1 MIEEKIGILSKVHLH
16 FDDFITIYEEDHKE
30 SYAIIKDIFQHKGNN
45 NKYYTFIIVNW
56 FEDTMVKHSVLK
68 YPLYRLQVT
77 GDKWKCI
84 FPITVIDNIQKVY
97 FIHNCNS
104 ER

>member
-1 MIEEKIGILSKVHLH
+1 LYKFASYMIEEKIGILSKVHLH

-56 FEDTMVKHSVLK
+56 FEDTMVKHSIIFKK
-68 YPLYRLQVT
+68 YTLFIIV
-77 GDKWKCI
+77 
-84 FPITVIDNIQKVY
+84 IQKDDNY
-97 FIHNCNS
+97 QIK
-104 ER
+104 